1 MKFLNRFLLII
12 LVLLFPGCL
21 VIDKIS
27 YDINLA
33 TEFGGTVTVKFNNIQ
48 SDAIGEKEFEEDKK
62 NLFEYILKSEDF
74 VSSME
79 FEGKFIKDRKLSLD
93 ENKLNG
99 KIIYDFEDIRKVEG
113 IQFDGE
119 FYYLTMQVEDS
130 IIATN
135 GELIISDEYKRI
147 MWEKG
152 TRQLSFEVYSDNGE
166 KKLKSLSVFYKK

>member
-1 MKFLNRFLLII
+1 MKSLNSFLII
-12 LVLLFPGCL
+12 IIMILSPGCL

-27 YDINLA
+27 YEINLT
-33 TEFGGTVTVKFNNIQ
+33 TEVGGTVTVQFSNIQ
-48 SDAIGEKEFEEDKK
+48 SDAIGEREFEEDKK

-79 FEGKFIKDRKLSLD
+79 LEGKFIKDRKLSID

-99 KIIYDFEDIRKVEG
+99 KIVYDFEDIRKVEG
-113 IQFDGE
+113 IQYDGE
-119 FYYLTMQVEDS
+119 FYYLTLQVEDS
-130 IIATN
+130 IITTN

-147 MWEKG
+147 MWDKG

-166 KKLKSLSVFYKK
+166 KKLKPLSAFLKK